1 MPTSATCLTLFHV
14 NTDKQAQLR
23 NSLLNGG
30 LVLAQNSVASSTQ
43 RTYNSTWKKWIVFM
57 QTCNHNPT
65 AASINCTQTSHDH
78 LLQLLLMFISYCVD
92 TIHKAPTSIPGIMSA
107 LRYQFNMRCVN
118 SDVTA
123 AFDHCLIQAAKAGVA
138 RRPYEPKVRLP
149 CTYAMIQH
157 IVQQNTQDG
166 FTMDNLMLAVGVSMA
181 YHLCLRIS
189 EYASKTKIPHPESH
203 QFDSKSVEFQCSTTY
218 ALIPSFALRTTSWYN
233 IKLVKF
239 TIQHAK
245 NVRAGYGIPICFTTH
260 DATED
265 ALAFLQLVYIW
276 AHLSERHLNDPFLS
290 YRSRKGHLICLVYTQ
305 VQQAITQCAEEFG
318 FNPAWFKPHCIRMAA
333 PTALRA
339 AGGSDGQVLTLGR
352 WKSVPTSLVYQGPS
366 SKNNNRILQLI
377 ADPTLFTS
385 LDILLSRFLP
395 SANRTIQRQVV
406 RRF

>member
-92 TIHKAPTSIPGIMSA
+92 TIHEAPTSIPGIMSA

-166 FTMDNLMLAVGVSMA
+166 FTMDNLMLA
-181 YHLCLRIS
+181 YHLHGIS
-189 EYASKTKIPHPESH
+189 
-203 QFDSKSVEFQCSTTY
+203 
-218 ALIPSFALRTTSWYN
+218 W
-233 IKLVKF
+233 
-239 TIQHAK
+239 TI
-245 NVRAGYGIPICFTTH
+245 
-260 DATED
+260 
-265 ALAFLQLVYIW
+265 
-276 AHLSERHLNDPFLS
+276 
-290 YRSRKGHLICLVYTQ
+290 
-305 VQQAITQCAEEFG
+305 
-318 FNPAWFKPHCIRMAA
+318 
-333 PTALRA
+333 
-339 AGGSDGQVLTLGR
+339 
-352 WKSVPTSLVYQGPS
+352 
-366 SKNNNRILQLI
+366 
-377 ADPTLFTS
+377 
-385 LDILLSRFLP
+385 
-395 SANRTIQRQVV
+395 
-406 RRF
+406 